1 MRITAAPNTS
11 LFDGGVRYLQ
21 NSVVVENQTQP
32 YSARMAQLLTKTDVA
47 GTDTGV
53 AGMLS
58 LRKDV
63 GKTLG
68 SGTTIGVFRV
78 PI

>member
-32 YSARMAQLLTKTDVA
+32 YSACMAQLLTKTDVA
-47 GTDTGV
+47 GTHAHARAAQLDSYT
-53 AGMLS
+53 M
-58 LRKDV
+58 KIY
-63 GKTLG
+63 
-68 SGTTIGVFRV
+68 TTTVRV
-78 PI
+78 L